1 MRYHRSKSWLILL
14 TALTGA
20 HFVFATEA
28 DSALTVVDAVSQTI
42 DKTYVVDGVV
52 EPVKQALITAQ
63 TSGQVLEVNFDID
76 DFVKKGSTLV
86 RLKNIEQKSS
96 LEQVNAQVVEAK
108 AHLKAAHREYNRVK
122 QLRTK
127 RVASVALLDKAE
139 ADLRA
144 AKARV
149 TAAQAQVTHASQQ
162 VQYTTIEAPYSGI
175 VIQRHIE
182 PGEIALP
189 GQPIMSGF
197 SMSGLRVVV
206 NVPQSQIEVVRQY
219 KKAQVIL
226 ESYSKARRFK
236 SQKMTIAPYADA
248 QTHTFKVRVNLP
260 KKAPDVYPGMFTK
273 VAFVVG
279 REQRLM
285 IPTKTVVYRGEV
297 RAVYVVDKAGQ
308 VSMRQVRL
316 GRQHAE
322 QIEILAGLEAGEH
335 IATQPVDAAILLKAQ
350 RDASTADL
358 RNKRIN
364 H

>member
-1 MRYHRSKSWLILL
+1 MRYHRSKYWLILL
-14 TALTGA
+14 TALTAAPTG
-20 HFVFATEA
+20 FAAEA
-28 DSALTVVDAVSQTI
+28 DSSLTVVSVVSQTI
-42 DKTYVVDGVV
+42 DKEYVVDGVV
-52 EPVKQALITAQ
+52 EPIKRALITAQ

-86 RLKNIEQKSS
+86 HLKSIEQKSS

-108 AHLKAAHREYNRVK
+108 AHLNAAHKEYNRIK

-127 RVASVALLDKAE
+127 RVASAAQFDKAD
-139 ADLRA
+139 ADLKA

-149 TAAQAQVTHASQQ
+149 KAAVAQVTQASQQ
-162 VQYTTIEAPYSGI
+162 VQYTTITAPYSGI
-175 VIQRHIE
+175 VIERHIE

-197 SMSGLRVVV
+197 SMSGLRVVAK
-206 NVPQSQIEVVRQY
+206 VPQSQIEAVRQY
-219 KKAQVIL
+219 KKTQVIL
-226 ESYSKARRFK
+226 ESYSKTRRFK
-236 SQKMTIAPYADA
+236 SKKLTIAPYADA
-248 QTHTFKVRVNLP
+248 QTHTFKVRVDLP

-279 REQRLM
+279 QEQRLM

-308 VSMRQVRL
+308 ISMRQVRL
-316 GRQHAE
+316 GREHAE
-322 QIEILAGLEAGEH
+322 QIEILAGLEAGEQ
-335 IATQPVDAAILLKAQ
+335 IATKPVDATILLKAQ
-350 RDASTADL
+350 RDAIKKPVLKA
-358 RNKRIN
+358 